1 MLTSNAI
8 TFEFNILNT
17 VYLTTSLSTSTGAVG
32 NSAMPESFTSVFKL
46 FKCARTVFNL
56 SISHLSTSLF
66 KLIKSTFL
74 ANDDGS
80 TPVGFLHQVFLLS

>member
-1 MLTSNAI
+1 MLTSNVI

-17 VYLTTSLSTSTGAVG
+17 VYLTTSLSTSTGATG
-32 NSAMPESFTSVFKL
+32 NSVMPELFTSVFKL
-46 FKCARTVFNL
+46 FKFVRTIFNL

-80 TPVGFLHQVFLLS
+80 TPVGFLHQVFLRS

>member
-32 NSAMPESFTSVFKL
+32 NSAMPELFTSVFKL
-46 FKCARTVFNL
+46 FKCVKAV
-56 SISHLSTSLF
+56 
-66 KLIKSTFL
+66 LIYQYL
-74 ANDDGS
+74 IY
-80 TPVGFLHQVFLLS
+80 QLLTLN